1 MINCEKNFLFDLRT
15 RRLMKI
21 HGPELVYAYINLS
34 ASIYRDNGYY
44 AVFDEEK
51 VSDLVRK
58 CVDAELFDQEK
69 FEQYGILTS
78 REIQK
83 NFLFATKR
91 RKNTSL
97 NKDYL
102 IEKKEQR
109 EERKEKPESNVTD
122 EKQDATTCMHDVDKT
137 GFSSFMED

>member
-1 MINCEKNFLFDLRT
+1 
-15 RRLMKI
+15 MKI

-44 AVFDEEK
+44 AVFDEELVFITSESMFIDEEK